1 MNQFA
6 KQFGKPI
13 CVILY
18 AALSA
23 LAARKK
29 PLPLLILIA
38 THTVEYFV
46 VARKLA
52 MERDISRGV
61 ALANCL
67 AFGFTWW
74 SANIYSA

>member
-1 MNQFA
+1 MNQFT

-23 LAARKK
+23 LAAKK
-29 PLPLLILIA
+29 RPLPLLILIA
-38 THTVEYFV
+38 MHTVEYFV

-52 MERDISRGV
+52 MERGISQGV

-67 AFGFTWW
+67 AFGVTWW
-74 SANIYSA
+74 KPIKYGE

>member
-1 MNQFA
+1 MNQFT

-61 ALANCL
+61 ALANGL
-67 AFGFTWW
+67 SFGFTWW
-74 SANIYSA
+74 KPIKYGE

>member
-1 MNQFA
+1 MNHFT

-13 CVILY
+13 CVIPY

-46 VARKLA
+46 VARNLA
-52 MERDISRGV
+52 VEHDISRGV

-74 SANIYSA
+74 KPIKYGE

>member
-1 MNQFA
+1 MNQFT

-52 MERDISRGV
+52 MERGISQRV

-74 SANIYSA
+74 KPIKYGE

>member
-1 MNQFA
+1 MDQFT

-18 AALSA
+18 AVLSA
-23 LAARKK
+23 LAAKKK

-38 THTVEYFV
+38 MHTVEYFV
-46 VARKLA
+46 VARKVA
-52 MERDISRGV
+52 AEHSISQGS

-74 SANIYSA
+74 KPIKYGN

>member
-1 MNQFA
+1 MNQFT

-23 LAARKK
+23 LAAKK
-29 PLPLLILIA
+29 RPLPLLVLIA
-38 THTVEYFV
+38 MHTVEYFV

-52 MERDISRGV
+52 MERGISQGV

-67 AFGFTWW
+67 AFGVTWW
-74 SANIYSA
+74 KPIKYVE